1 MCRMITLPTISPVIL
16 SEAKDLLFIQS
27 KSQQVLRFAQDDDDK
42 VWGGHELVPQLP
54 SLRVQVA
61 GVTFLLIVFT
71 GLISA
76 QSTLRGPTDP
86 ATKIP
91 PAHTEKK
98 SSGNKATEPV
108 PVFRD
113 IAAQAGLTASHISS
127 REKYYVIESMS
138 GGIGLFDCDND
149 GKLDIVMVNGSTVDR
164 YKQGGDPLVTLWH
177 LDADLK
183 FTDITEKA
191 GLTRK
196 GWGMGVAVADFDNDG
211 NLDLFVTGYG
221 GNALYRNKGNCTF
234 EDVTDKAGVRGGGFS
249 TGAAWAD
256 YDRDGNVDLF
266 VSRYVH
272 VDINNLPAFGST
284 KFCQFKGAPVQCGP
298 WGMEGETDR
307 LYHNRGDGTFEDV
320 SKKAG
325 VDDPEK
331 YYGLGVTWGDYD
343 NDGWPDLF
351 VADDAT
357 PNHLYHNNRDGTFTD
372 EAMVGGIALNSEGQA
387 LGSMGVTWG
396 DYDHSGRLSM
406 FITEFADQP
415 NTLYKNQGAR
425 QFEDVAMSSRLGQ
438 ASLPLVGW
446 GTAFFD
452 MDNDGW
458 LDLFVANGHVYPQM
472 DAVKGSAAY
481 AEPMLLHRNL
491 RNGTFEEVSKAA
503 GIAGMPLKSRRGAAF
518 GDIAN
523 NGNIDIVVLNVGEP
537 PSLLLNTNKN
547 SNHRVLFH
555 LVGTKSNRAA
565 IGARITIKTGGV
577 TQFDEVRG
585 GGSYLSQNDLRLHF
599 GLGSAPR
606 IDSVEVRWPTGK
618 TESFKD
624 VAGDKIYT
632 IVEGR
637 GIQESSPFSELQAQP

>member
-1 MCRMITLPTISPVIL
+1 MLAARTLSLIL
-16 SEAKDLLFIQS
+16 LAVTVLL
-27 KSQQVLRFAQDDDDK
+27 AQ
-42 VWGGHELVPQLP
+42 
-54 SLRVQVA
+54 
-61 GVTFLLIVFT
+61 GV
-71 GLISA
+71 G
-76 QSTLRGPTDP
+76 
-86 ATKIP
+86 
-91 PAHTEKK
+91 KK
-98 SSGNKATEPV
+98 SVSGEPAVTRSTGPV

-113 IAAQAGLTASHISS
+113 IAAEAGLTASHISS
-127 REKYYVIESMS
+127 AEKHYVIESMS

-149 GKLDIVMVNGSTVDR
+149 GKLDIVMVNGSTVER
-164 YKQGGDPLVTLWH
+164 YKQGGDLLVTLWH
-177 LDADLK
+177 QDADLK
-183 FTDITEKA
+183 FTDITAKA

-256 YDRDGNVDLF
+256 YDRDGKVDLF

-272 VDINNLPAFGST
+272 VDMNDLPVFGST

-298 WGMEGETDR
+298 WGMEGETDL
-307 LYHNRGDGTFEDV
+307 LYHNRGDGTFEEV

-325 VDDPEK
+325 VNDPEK

-357 PNHLYHNNRDGTFTD
+357 PNHLYHNNHDGTFTD
-372 EAMVGGIALNSEGQA
+372 DAMVGGIAMNSEGQA

-415 NTLYKNQGAR
+415 NTLYHNLGPHG
-425 QFEDVAMSSRLGQ
+425 FEDVAMQSRLGQ
-438 ASLPLVGW
+438 PSLPLVGW
-446 GTAFFD
+446 GTTFFD

-458 LDLFVANGHVYPQM
+458 LDLFVANGHTYPQM
-472 DAVKGSAAY
+472 DTVKGSAAY

-491 RNGTFEEVSKAA
+491 HNGTFEEVSKAVGLA
-503 GIAGMPLKSRRGAAF
+503 DMPLRSRRGAAF

-537 PSLLLNTNKN
+537 PSLLLNTNKT
-547 SNHRVLFH
+547 SNHRVLLH

-565 IGARITIKTGGV
+565 IGARVTIHAGGV
-577 TQFDEVRG
+577 MQFDEVRG

-599 GLGSAPR
+599 GLGSATT
-606 IDSVEVRWPTGK
+606 IDVLEVRWPTGK
-618 TESFKD
+618 TETFKD
-624 VAGDKIYT
+624 VAADKIYT
-632 IVEGR
+632 IVEEQ
-637 GIQESSPFSELQAQP
+637 GIKDSALFSDLPAPLH

>member
-1 MCRMITLPTISPVIL
+1 MVAAATRLV
-16 SEAKDLLFIQS
+16 
-27 KSQQVLRFAQDDDDK
+27 AQND
-42 VWGGHELVPQLP
+42 E
-54 SLRVQVA
+54 
-61 GVTFLLIVFT
+61 
-71 GLISA
+71 
-76 QSTLRGPTDP
+76 GPMG
-86 ATKIP
+86 P
-91 PAHTEKK
+91 PAKIHPPRAESRTP
-98 SSGNKATEPV
+98 TPTLTQRV
-108 PVFRD
+108 PIFRD
-113 IAAQAGLTASHISS
+113 IAAKAGLTASHISS

-138 GGIGLFDCDND
+138 GGVGLFDCDND

-164 YKQGGDPLVTLWH
+164 YRQSGGDLLVTLWH
-177 LDADLK
+177 QDADLK

-196 GWGMGVAVADFDNDG
+196 GWGMGIAVADYDNDG

-272 VDINNLPAFGST
+272 VDMNNLPVFGST

-298 WGMEGETDR
+298 WGMEGETDL
-307 LYHNRGDGTFEDV
+307 LYHNRGDGTFEEV
-320 SKKAG
+320 SKKAS

-331 YYGLGVTWGDYD
+331 YYGLGASWGDYD

-357 PNHLYHNNRDGTFTD
+357 PNHLYHNNRNGTFTD
-372 EAMVGGIALNSEGQA
+372 EAMVAGIALNSEGQA
-387 LGSMGVTWG
+387 LGSMGVSWG

-406 FITEFADQP
+406 FVTEFADQP
-415 NTLYKNQGAR
+415 NTLYHNSGHE
-425 QFEDVAMSSRLGQ
+425 FDDVAMQSHLGQ
-438 ASLPLVGW
+438 PSLPTVGW
-446 GTAFFD
+446 GTKFFD

-458 LDLFVANGHVYPQM
+458 LDLFVVNGHVYPQM
-472 DAVKGSAAY
+472 DNVKGSAAY

-491 RNGTFEEVSKAA
+491 RNGTFEEVSKSA
-503 GIAGMPLKSRRGAAF
+503 GLADMPLKSRRGAAF

-537 PSLLLNTNKN
+537 PSLLLNTNN
-547 SNHRVLFH
+547 IANHRVLFQ
-555 LVGTKSNRAA
+555 LIGTKSNRAA
-565 IGARITIKTGGV
+565 IGARVTIHAAGM
-577 TQFDEVRG
+577 TQFDEVRS
-585 GGSYLSQNDLRLHF
+585 GGSYISQNDLRLHF
-599 GLGSAPR
+599 GLASAMK

-618 TESFKD
+618 TETFKD
-624 VAGDKIYT
+624 IAADRIYAIT
-632 IVEGR
+632 EGQ
-637 GIQESSPFSELQAQP
+637 GIKESATLPPPGSLTF

>member
-1 MCRMITLPTISPVIL
+1 M
-16 SEAKDLLFIQS
+16 
-27 KSQQVLRFAQDDDDK
+27 
-42 VWGGHELVPQLP
+42 
-54 SLRVQVA
+54 
-61 GVTFLLIVFT
+61 
-71 GLISA
+71 GL
-76 QSTLRGPTDP
+76 
-86 ATKIP
+86 ATKVP
-91 PAHTEKK
+91 PERIGKK
-98 SSGNKATEPV
+98 SSPPKLTMPV

-113 IAAQAGLTASHISS
+113 IAAQVGLTASHISS

-138 GGIGLFDCDND
+138 GGVGLFDCDND
-149 GKLDIVMVNGSTVDR
+149 GKLDIVMANGSTVDR
-164 YKQGGDPLVTLWH
+164 YKQGGDLLVTLWH
-177 LDADLK
+177 QDADLK

-234 EDVTDKAGVRGGGFS
+234 EDVSDKAGVRGGGFS

-272 VDINNLPAFGST
+272 VDMNDLPAFGST

-298 WGMEGETDR
+298 WGMEGETDL
-307 LYHNRGDGTFEDV
+307 LYHNRGNGTFEEV

-325 VDDPEK
+325 VNDPEK
-331 YYGLGVTWGDYD
+331 YYGLGATWGDYD

-372 EAMVGGIALNSEGQA
+372 EAMVAGIALNGDGRA

-415 NTLYKNQGAR
+415 NTLYHNQGAR
-425 QFEDVAMSSRLGQ
+425 GFEDIAMPSHLGQ
-438 ASLPLVGW
+438 PSLPLVGW
-446 GTAFFD
+446 GTTFFD

-472 DAVKGSAAY
+472 DNVKGSAAY

-503 GIAGMPLKSRRGAAF
+503 GFADMPLKSRRGAAF

-523 NGNIDIVVLNVGEP
+523 NGNIDIVLLNVGEP
-537 PSLLLNTNKN
+537 PSLLLNTNKI
-547 SNHRVLFH
+547 SNHRVLFR
-555 LVGTKSNRAA
+555 LVGTNSNRAA
-565 IGARITIKTGGV
+565 IGARVTIHAGGM

-585 GGSYLSQNDLRLHF
+585 GSSYLSQNDLRLHF
-599 GLGSAPR
+599 GLGSVAS
-606 IDSVEVRWPTGK
+606 IDLVEVRWPSGK
-618 TESFKD
+618 IETSEHIS
-624 VAGDKIYT
+624 ADKIYT
-632 IVEGR
+632 IVEGQ
-637 GIQESSPFSELQAQP
+637 GIQDSVPFNDPSAHSP

>member
-1 MCRMITLPTISPVIL
+1 MGFWL
-16 SEAKDLLFIQS
+16 A
-27 KSQQVLRFAQDDDDK
+27 
-42 VWGGHELVPQLP
+42 P
-54 SLRVQVA
+54 SLALQSLCMRA
-61 GVTFLLIVFT
+61 AWIAILLIAFSGALPAQTAPQGST
-71 GLISA
+71 G
-76 QSTLRGPTDP
+76 P
-86 ATKIP
+86 AAKLQ
-91 PAHTEKK
+91 PARIEKK
-98 SSGNKATEPV
+98 LPAPKPTAPV
-108 PVFRD
+108 PIFRD
-113 IAAQAGLTASHISS
+113 IAAQAGLTVSHISS

-164 YKQGGDPLVTLWH
+164 YKQSGGDPLVTLWH
-177 LDADLK
+177 QDADLK
-183 FTDITEKA
+183 FTDITAKA

-272 VDINNLPAFGST
+272 VDIDNLPAFGST

-298 WGMEGETDR
+298 WGMEGETDL
-307 LYHNRGDGTFEDV
+307 LYRNRGDGTFEEV

-325 VDDPEK
+325 VDDREK
-331 YYGLGVTWGDYD
+331 YYGLGATWGDYD

-357 PNHLYHNNRDGTFTD
+357 PNHLYRNNHDGTFTD
-372 EAMVGGIALNSEGQA
+372 NAMVGGIALNSEGQA

-415 NTLYKNQGAR
+415 NTLYRNGSQG
-425 QFEDVAMSSRLGQ
+425 FEDVAMQSHLGQ
-438 ASLPLVGW
+438 PSLPLVGW
-446 GTAFFD
+446 GTSFFD

-458 LDLFVANGHVYPQM
+458 LDLFAANGHVYPQM
-472 DAVKGSAAY
+472 DNVKGSAAY

-491 RNGTFEEVSKAA
+491 RNGTFEEVSQGA
-503 GIAGMPLKSRRGAAF
+503 GLADMPLKSRRGAAF

-537 PSLLLNTNKN
+537 PSLLLNTNKI
-547 SNHRVLFH
+547 SNHHVLFS
-555 LVGTKSNRAA
+555 LIGTKSNRAA
-565 IGARITIKTGGV
+565 IGARVTIRAAGM

-599 GLGSAPR
+599 GLGSATK
-606 IDSVEVRWPTGK
+606 IDLVEVRWPTGK
-618 TESFKD
+618 TKTFKD

-632 IVEGR
+632 IVEGS
-637 GIQESSPFSELQAQP
+637 GIKNAMPFNDLSHLP

>member
-1 MCRMITLPTISPVIL
+1 MMLCG
-16 SEAKDLLFIQS
+16 
-27 KSQQVLRFAQDDDDK
+27 VLWAQ
-42 VWGGHELVPQLP
+42 GAP
-54 SLRVQVA
+54 STA
-61 GVTFLLIVFT
+61 
-71 GLISA
+71 
-76 QSTLRGPTDP
+76 
-86 ATKIP
+86 
-91 PAHTEKK
+91 K
-98 SSGNKATEPV
+98 SSTKRRATQALSPQSAAV
-108 PVFRD
+108 PIFRD
-113 IAAQAGLTASHISS
+113 IAAQSGLTASHISS

-164 YKQGGDPLVTLWH
+164 YKQGGDLLVTLWH
-177 LDADLK
+177 QDADRK

-211 NLDLFVTGYG
+211 NLDLFVTGYR

-234 EDVTDKAGVRGGGFS
+234 EDVTDKAGVRGGGLS

-266 VSRYVH
+266 VARYVH
-272 VDINNLPAFGST
+272 VDINNLPAPGST

-298 WGMEGETDR
+298 WGMEGETDL
-307 LYHNRGDGTFEDV
+307 LYHNRGDGTFEEV

-331 YYGLGVTWGDYD
+331 YYGLGATWGDYD

-357 PNHLYHNNRDGTFTD
+357 PNHLYHNNHDGTFTD
-372 EAMVGGIALNSEGQA
+372 QALVEGLALNSEGQA

-406 FITEFADQP
+406 FVTEFADQP
-415 NTLYKNQGAR
+415 NTLYKNQGAKF
-425 QFEDVAMSSRLGQ
+425 FEDLAMPSGLGQ
-438 ASLPLVGW
+438 PSMPLVGW
-446 GTAFFD
+446 GTTFFD

-472 DAVKGSAAY
+472 DNVKGSAAY
-481 AEPMLLHRNL
+481 AQPMLLHRN
-491 RNGTFEEVSKAA
+491 RRDGTFEEVSKAA
-503 GIAGMPLKSRRGAAF
+503 GLAEMPLKSRRGAAF
-518 GDIAN
+518 GDIFN
-523 NGNIDIVVLNVGEP
+523 TGNIDIVVLNVGEP
-537 PSLLLNTNKN
+537 PTLLLNTNKN
-547 SNHRVLFH
+547 DNHRVLFQ

-565 IGARITIKTGGV
+565 IGARVTIHAGGV
-577 TQFDEVRG
+577 RQFDEVRG

-599 GLGSAPR
+599 GLGTAAR
-606 IDSVEVRWPTGK
+606 MESVEIRWPNGK
-618 TESFKD
+618 SETLRD
-624 VAGDKIYT
+624 VAADKIYT
-632 IVEGR
+632 LVEGS
-637 GIQESSPFSELQAQP
+637 GIQKSAAFSDLAGQRP

>member
-1 MCRMITLPTISPVIL
+1 MTIQNGIQQIALQSLCMRASQITI
-16 SEAKDLLFIQS
+16 
-27 KSQQVLRFAQDDDDK
+27 
-42 VWGGHELVPQLP
+42 
-54 SLRVQVA
+54 
-61 GVTFLLIVFT
+61 LLIAFT
-71 GLISA
+71 GLLAA
-76 QSTLRGPTDP
+76 QSLPKGP
-86 ATKIP
+86 IGP
-91 PAHTEKK
+91 PAIPAVNVGKK
-98 SSGNKATEPV
+98 SPLSVQTV
-108 PVFRD
+108 PTFRD
-113 IAAQAGLTASHISS
+113 VAAQAGLTASHISS
-127 REKYYVIESMS
+127 REKYYVVESMS
-138 GGIGLFDCDND
+138 GGVGLFDCDND
-149 GKLDIVMVNGSTVDR
+149 GKLDVVMVNGSTVDR
-164 YKQGGDPLVTLWH
+164 YKQGGDLLVTLWH
-177 LDADLK
+177 QDADLK
-183 FTDITEKA
+183 FTDITGKA

-272 VDINNLPAFGST
+272 VDINNLPVPGST

-298 WGMEGETDR
+298 WGMEGETDL
-307 LYHNRGDGTFEDV
+307 LYHNRGDGTFEEV

-357 PNHLYHNNRDGTFTD
+357 PNHLYHNNHDGTFTD
-372 EAMVGGIALNSEGQA
+372 EAMVEGIALNSEGQA

-415 NTLYKNQGAR
+415 NTLYRNQGASF
-425 QFEDVAMSSRLGQ
+425 FEDVAMSAHLGQ
-438 ASLPLVGW
+438 PSLPLVGW
-446 GTAFFD
+446 GTTFFD

-472 DAVKGSAAY
+472 DEVKGSASY

-491 RNGTFEEVSKAA
+491 RNGTFEEVSKDA
-503 GIAGMPLKSRRGAAF
+503 GLAEMPLKSRRGAAF
-518 GDIAN
+518 GDITN
-523 NGNIDIVVLNVGEP
+523 NGNVDIVVLNVGDP
-537 PSLLLNTNKN
+537 PSLLLDTNH
-547 SNHRVLFH
+547 SGNHRVLFH

-565 IGARITIKTGGV
+565 IGARVTIRAGEI

-599 GLGSAPR
+599 GLGSAAR
-606 IDSVEVRWPTGK
+606 IDSVVVRWPTGK
-618 TESFKD
+618 TESLKNI
-624 VAGDKIYT
+624 AADKIYT
-632 IVEGR
+632 IVEGE
-637 GIQESSPFSELQAQP
+637 GIQKFAAFNELPAQWP

>member
-1 MCRMITLPTISPVIL
+1 MRAGPITMLWIAL
-16 SEAKDLLFIQS
+16 
-27 KSQQVLRFAQDDDDK
+27 
-42 VWGGHELVPQLP
+42 
-54 SLRVQVA
+54 
-61 GVTFLLIVFT
+61 T
-71 GLISA
+71 GLLPA
-76 QSTLRGPTDP
+76 QTETQGPMG
-86 ATKIP
+86 P
-91 PAHTEKK
+91 PAKLPPVQIEKK
-98 SSGNKATEPV
+98 LPAPKLTASV
-108 PVFRD
+108 PIFRD
-113 IAAQAGLTASHISS
+113 IAAQAGLTASHIASP
-127 REKYYVIESMS
+127 EKHYVIESMS

-149 GKLDIVMVNGSTVDR
+149 GKLDIVMVNGSAVDR
-164 YKQGGDPLVTLWH
+164 YRQQGSDLLVTLWH
-177 LDADLK
+177 QDANLK

-256 YDRDGNVDLF
+256 YDRDGHVDLF

-272 VDINNLPAFGST
+272 VDMNSLPAFGST
-284 KFCQFKGAPVQCGP
+284 KFCQFKGAAVQCGP
-298 WGMEGETDR
+298 WGMEGETDL
-307 LYHNRGDGTFEDV
+307 LYHNRGDGTFEEV

-357 PNHLYHNNRDGTFTD
+357 PNHLYHNNHNGTFTD
-372 EAMVGGIALNSEGQA
+372 EAMFAGVAMNSEGQA

-406 FITEFADQP
+406 FVTEFADQP
-415 NTLYKNQGAR
+415 NTLYKNQGTR
-425 QFEDVAMSSRLGQ
+425 GFEDVAMQSHLGQ
-438 ASLPLVGW
+438 PSLPYLGW
-446 GTAFFD
+446 GTSFFD
-452 MDNDGW
+452 MENDGW
-458 LDLFVANGHVYPQM
+458 LDLFLVGGHVYPQM
-472 DAVKGSAAY
+472 DAVRGSAGY
-481 AEPMLLHRNL
+481 AQPMLLHRNL

-503 GIAGMPLKSRRGAAF
+503 GLADMPLKARRGAAF

-523 NGNIDIVVLNVGEP
+523 NGNVDIVVLNVGEP
-537 PSLLLNTNKN
+537 PSLFMNTNKTP
-547 SNHRVLFH
+547 NHRVLFH

-565 IGARITIKTGGV
+565 IGARVTIQAGGM

-585 GGSYLSQNDLRLHF
+585 GASYLSQNDLRLHF
-599 GLGSAPR
+599 GTGSAAK
-606 IDSVEVRWPTGK
+606 IDSVEVRWPAGK

-624 VAGDKIYT
+624 VPADKIYLIT
-632 IVEGR
+632 EGQ
-637 GIQESSPFSELQAQP
+637 GIREEALLPAPESISF

>member
-1 MCRMITLPTISPVIL
+1 MRVARVTICLIL
-16 SEAKDLLFIQS
+16 FCS
-27 KSQQVLRFAQDDDDK
+27 VL
-42 VWGGHELVPQLP
+42 W
-54 SLRVQVA
+54 
-61 GVTFLLIVFT
+61 
-71 GLISA
+71 A
-76 QSTLRGPTDP
+76 QSASPSAKSSIGGREANVLSSRP
-86 ATKIP
+86 AT
-91 PAHTEKK
+91 
-98 SSGNKATEPV
+98 V

-113 IAAQAGLTASHISS
+113 ISSQAGLTASHISS
-127 REKYYVIESMS
+127 PEKYYVIESMS

-164 YKQGGDPLVTLWH
+164 YKQGGDLLVTLWH
-177 LDADLK
+177 QDAEMK

-211 NLDLFVTGYG
+211 LLDLLVTGYG
-221 GNALYRNKGNCTF
+221 GNALYRNKGNCSF
-234 EDVTDKAGVRGGGFS
+234 EDVTEKAGVRGGGLS

-266 VSRYVH
+266 VARYVH
-272 VDINNLPAFGST
+272 VDINNLPAPGST

-298 WGMEGETDR
+298 WGMEGETDL
-307 LYHNRGDGTFEDV
+307 LYHNRGDGTFEEV

-331 YYGLGVTWGDYD
+331 YYGLGATWGDYD

-357 PNHLYHNNRDGTFTD
+357 PNHLYHNNHDGTFTD
-372 EAMVGGIALNSEGQA
+372 EALVEGLALNSEGQA

-406 FITEFADQP
+406 FVTEFADQP
-415 NTLYKNQGAR
+415 NTLYKNQGAKF
-425 QFEDVAMSSRLGQ
+425 FEDVAMPSGLGQ
-438 ASLPLVGW
+438 PSLPLVGW
-446 GTAFFD
+446 GTTFFD

-472 DAVKGSAAY
+472 DNVKGSAAY
-481 AEPMLLHRNL
+481 SQPMLLHRN
-491 RNGTFEEVSKAA
+491 RRDGTFEEVSKAA
-503 GIAGMPLKSRRGAAF
+503 GLADMPLKSRRGAAF
-518 GDIAN
+518 GDIFN
-523 NGNIDIVVLNVGEP
+523 TGNVDVVVLNVGAP
-537 PSLLLNTNKN
+537 PTLLLNADKN
-547 SNHRVLFH
+547 NNHRVCFQ

-565 IGARITIKTGGV
+565 IGARVTVRAAGV

-599 GLGSAPR
+599 GLGAASR
-606 IDSVEVRWPTGK
+606 METVEIRWPSGK
-618 TESFKD
+618 VETLHD
-624 VAGDKIYT
+624 VAVDQIYK
-632 IVEGR
+632 IVEGS
-637 GIQESSPFSELQAQP
+637 GVQKSAAFSDLAGARQ